1 MSRQHDQHP
10 LHICALCEREVRQV
24 NKHHLIPKSE
34 GGREVVELCYAC
46 HKTLHSFFTNETL
59 LKELHTIENLRAEPE
74 IARYLAWVRKQRD
87 SRIQVKTRR
96 NRR

>member
-1 MSRQHDQHP
+1 MSDTNNTP
-10 LHICALCEREVRQV
+10 LFICALCEREVREV
-24 NKHHLIPKSE
+24 TKHHLVPKSE
-34 GGREVVELCYAC
+34 GGREVVELCHAC

-87 SRIQVKTRR
+87 SRIKVKTHR